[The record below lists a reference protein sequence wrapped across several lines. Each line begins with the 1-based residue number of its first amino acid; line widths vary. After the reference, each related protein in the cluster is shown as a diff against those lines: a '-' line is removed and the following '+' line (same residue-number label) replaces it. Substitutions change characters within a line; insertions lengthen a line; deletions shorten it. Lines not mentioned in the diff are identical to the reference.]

1 MDQNNPNDVIEND
14 PEQQR
19 LDFEQIVDQVVQNV
33 LPLVEQRRQLRQQLQ
48 SQGMPNGA
56 FQELQRRLFNVQGR
70 LQQQEQQTRQQFFRL
85 HQQEMQQRQQ
95 QQLQRLHQ
103 NNPNN
108 VVENVAQNPEP
119 QRRLDFRQIV
129 DQVEQNVL
137 PLIQQQRELRQQL
150 QPQGE
155 PNGALQELQ
164 RRLFN
169 VQGRL
174 YQQRQQIRQQF
185 FRWYQQEMQ
194 QRQQQQ
200 FQRLQQPVIGLTP
213 ARIGGFEHFNANEAM
228 VGEQCN
234 VCLEDLEAGTQMVRL
249 DCHISHYFCRNCIYV
264 WFENNNKC
272 PLCNRVFH

>member
-48 SQGMPNGA
+48 SQGVPNGA
-56 FQELQRRLFNVQGR
+56 FQELQRRLFNVQER
-70 LQQQEQQTRQQFFRL
+70 LQQQRQQTRQLFFRL
-85 HQQEMQQRQQ
+85 HE
-95 QQLQRLHQ
+95 
-103 NNPNN
+103 
-108 VVENVAQNPEP
+108 
-119 QRRLDFRQIV
+119 
-129 DQVEQNVL
+129 
-137 PLIQQQRELRQQL
+137 
-150 QPQGE
+150 
-155 PNGALQELQ
+155 
-164 RRLFN
+164 
-169 VQGRL
+169 
-174 YQQRQQIRQQF
+174 
-185 FRWYQQEMQ
+185 QEMQ

-249 DCHISHYFCRNCIYV
+249 DCHVNHYFCRRCIYK
-264 WFENNNKC
+264 WFEDHNTC
-272 PLCNRVFH
+272 PTCRCVFN